1 MSDGAFNAM
10 GGRQVSAND
19 YAKWVALLLSAWPP
33 RDDAETGPVKRATV
47 REVAQ
52 GLNFVSVTNRIG
64 ASGAPAC
71 KQAAAYGMGCRV
83 AQDCDLGLT
92 LAPGGGY
99 PGDGRHVRLMP
110 SHGPGVIALAT
121 RTYSGPLTPPRA
133 TPVARARG
141 GWR

>member
-64 ASGAPAC
+64 ASGATAC
-71 KQAAAYGMGCRV
+71 KQAAAYGMGWRV
-83 AQDCDLGLT
+83 AQDCDQI
-92 LAPGGGY
+92 
-99 PGDGRHVRLMP
+99 GRAACRERVCQY
-110 SHGPGVIALAT
+110 V
-121 RTYSGPLTPPRA
+121 
-133 TPVARARG
+133 
-141 GWR
+141 